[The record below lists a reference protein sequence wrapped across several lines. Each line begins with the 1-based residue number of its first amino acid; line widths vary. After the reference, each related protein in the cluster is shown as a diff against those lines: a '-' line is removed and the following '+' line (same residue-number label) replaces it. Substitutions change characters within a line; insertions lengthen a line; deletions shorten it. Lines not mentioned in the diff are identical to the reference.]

1 MDTYLVA
8 VVLVYYGTY
17 RTPPI
22 DLKPAVLIAIAKK
35 IVKSIKYLL
44 RKGHS
49 FLIQRR
55 PI

>member
-8 VVLVYYGTY
+8 VVLVYYGIY

-22 DLKPAVLIAIAKK
+22 DLKPAVLIAIA
-35 IVKSIKYLL
+35 IVIAIETANSIKYLL
-44 RKGHS
+44 RKGNS
-49 FLIQRR
+49 F